1 MSRAWKASGES
12 VVIMKVGEAHG
23 LGDGLHVQLHGVAL
37 PSAVLAIVREAGGL
51 EGTKRKR
58 VREYYL

>member
-23 LGDGLHVQLHGVAL
+23 LGDGLHVQLHAL